1 MKRFIAILSL
11 LAALIPAA
19 WQLSAKPDASLLKV
33 RDLKVGV
40 DEKASSVTVDLTLDL
55 HEINPGIDREV
66 VFTPVMLSAEGTD
79 SLELPQI
86 TVGGRNRYYWH
97 LRNDDADDAS
107 RLYRGGSKELVSY
120 VQTVDFEPW
129 MGQSTVEMRLES
141 ATCCNTPDRIIGPTR
156 AGNVELARIDTRRPD
171 LLAEFVYTRP
181 ADAGPVIK
189 QIEGKAFVSFVV
201 NRTELKPDYMV
212 NRREIAK
219 ILQSIDYVRNDS
231 DATITHVHIKG
242 FASPEG
248 PYDNNVRLAR
258 GRTETLRRYVR
269 DLYHF
274 NDTTVTT
281 SFDPEDWGGLRNY
294 VRELRDF
301 DIVPYAETPGSKT
314 YHLHCRVA
322 ADQKWEPNFKFMVL
336 ANWPSYPVAGAD
348 PSGSDAPLSFTTG
361 YDFSLPSN
369 PLWTSVYTYNPEPL
383 SDTNLIPLYGVK
395 TCTEELV
402 EGRYV
407 SLGTLH
413 LLRALA
419 KVEVIFPAD
428 NNPYDFWEIETMEL
442 LRHNTAG
449 FCAPTGV
456 LSQDDYVKNSYN
468 GDYVATPSIPEGYET
483 GEPMPLV
490 EVEKNRR
497 WVLYLPEYRNVG
509 RPDSEKARIHV
520 AFRNTSVTREQFIDF
535 KEYDNGGKPFD
546 ILRNNWYKFTL
557 SKNSEFQNLTIEV
570 DVRYYASVELRPGFG
585 N

>member
-141 ATCCNTPDRIIGPTR
+141 ATCCNTPDRNIGPTR

-294 VRELRDF
+294 VRDSLDFNIVNRRGILEIIDSNLEPDRKDRMLKETYPEDYQVILKEIYPWLRHSDYTVRYRIREYA
-301 DIVPYAETPGSKT
+301 DINEIR
-314 YHLHCRVA
+314 RVFA
-322 ADQKWEPNFKFMVL
+322 ADPTRLRLVDFYTLANTYPEGSPEYFNVFETAVGVYPDDPVANLNAANIAMQRGDYDLAQSRLLKTGHTPEAEFARGVL
-336 ANWPSYPVAGAD
+336 AARRGDYAAALRYFEMAREAGIPAAQRYIDSVNAIRNHYPVTVTVPLTKPEAAD
-348 PSGSDAPLSFTTG
+348 
-361 YDFSLPSN
+361 
-369 PLWTSVYTYNPEPL
+369 
-383 SDTNLIPLYGVK
+383 
-395 TCTEELV
+395 
-402 EGRYV
+402 
-407 SLGTLH
+407 
-413 LLRALA
+413 
-419 KVEVIFPAD
+419 
-428 NNPYDFWEIETMEL
+428 
-442 LRHNTAG
+442 
-449 FCAPTGV
+449 
-456 LSQDDYVKNSYN
+456 
-468 GDYVATPSIPEGYET
+468 
-483 GEPMPLV
+483 
-490 EVEKNRR
+490 
-497 WVLYLPEYRNVG
+497 
-509 RPDSEKARIHV
+509 
-520 AFRNTSVTREQFIDF
+520 
-535 KEYDNGGKPFD
+535 
-546 ILRNNWYKFTL
+546 
-557 SKNSEFQNLTIEV
+557 
-570 DVRYYASVELRPGFG
+570 
-585 N
+585 